1 MPCYPQTVHASVEG
15 LFILFCVVFEVISID
30 EVKRVDTFLLIWEK
44 ALEVLKQELVSV
56 RYDTWIK
63 TLTPIKM
70 MDSSFYFQTLNPIHK
85 ELIEKSYKDLITS
98 ALCEAA
104 DAFDVGSDI
113 KILFLDN
120 EEAAR
125 FKQPAPIVQDNAS
138 STRSMLNPMFTF
150 DSFVVGSSNE
160 FAHAAAR
167 AVADNPGYTYN
178 PLFIYGKTGLGK
190 THLMQA
196 IANSIS
202 ERDKNATV
210 MFVKS
215 EPFLNDLINA
225 IRTSKTEEFRRR
237 YRKADVLLIDD
248 IQFIAGKESTQ
259 EEFFHTFNDLHENN
273 KQIILSSDKPP
284 KEISKLEERLQSRFE
299 GGLIA
304 DVQPP
309 NYETKLAILIK
320 KTKDFTAK
328 GSLKCEIKPD
338 ILDLIA
344 TRVSSNIR
352 SLEGALKK
360 IIAYA
365 MLNGRAPTLPEAEIA
380 IRDFLT
386 STNNKKITPKH
397 VLQTVCDYYDLSEE
411 EIKSNKKN
419 QSVSYPR
426 QIAMYLTRKLID
438 ISYKNIAEIYGKN
451 DHTTVKHAFEKIEKE
466 IHLNIE
472 TKTIVDDFIAKLKD

>member
-1 MPCYPQTVHASVEG
+1 MG
-15 LFILFCVVFEVISID
+15 
-30 EVKRVDTFLLIWEK
+30 VDTFLVIWEK
-44 ALEVLKQELVSV
+44 ALEILKQELASV

-63 TLTPIKM
+63 TLSPVKNV
-70 MDSSFYFQTLNPIHK
+70 DAAFYFQTLNPIHK
-85 ELIEKSYKDLITS
+85 ELVEKSYKNLIVS
-98 ALCEAA
+98 AMNDAA
-104 DAFDVGSDI
+104 DAMDYGQEIDVY
-113 KILFLDN
+113 FLDT
-120 EEAAR
+120 EEASR
-125 FKQPAPIVQDNAS
+125 LKQPPVNHQETES
-138 STRSMLNPMFTF
+138 SSNTRSMLNPYYTF
-150 DSFVVGSSNE
+150 NTFVVGSSNE

-196 IANSIS
+196 IANHITEKDSS
-202 ERDKNATV
+202 STV

-225 IRTSKTEEFRRR
+225 IRTSKTEEFRKR

-284 KEISKLEERLQSRFE
+284 KEIARLEERLQSRFE

-304 DVQPP
+304 DIQPP
-309 NYETKLAILIK
+309 NYETKLAILTK
-320 KTKDFTAK
+320 KAKDITSK
-328 GSLKCEIKPD
+328 GSLKCKVSNE

-344 TRVSSNIR
+344 TKVSSNIR

-360 IIAYA
+360 IIAYTV
-365 MLNGRAPTLPEAEIA
+365 LNGRTPNLVEAEIA

-386 STNNKKITPKH
+386 TNTKKISSKH
-397 VLQTVCDYYDLSEE
+397 ILQTVCEYYEISED
-411 EIKSNKKN
+411 EITSNKKN
-419 QSVSYPR
+419 QSVAYPR
-426 QIAMYLTRKLID
+426 QMAMYLTRKLMD
-438 ISYKNIAEIYGKN
+438 LSYKAIAEIYGKN
-451 DHTTVKHAFEKIEKE
+451 DHTTVKHAYEKIEKE
-466 IHLNIE
+466 VQSNIE
-472 TKTIVDDFIAKLKD
+472 TKTLVDDFITKLKE

>member
-1 MPCYPQTVHASVEG
+1 M
-15 LFILFCVVFEVISID
+15 D
-30 EVKRVDTFLLIWEK
+30 MFLLIWEK
-44 ALEVLKQELVSV
+44 ALETLKQELVSV

-63 TLTPIKM
+63 TLSPVKSVDT
-70 MDSSFYFQTLNPIHK
+70 SFYFQALNPIHK
-85 ELIEKSYKDLITS
+85 ELVEKSYKNLIIN

-104 DAFDVGSDI
+104 DALDAGQEIEVY
-113 KILFLDN
+113 FLDA
-120 EEAAR
+120 EEATHL
-125 FKQPAPIVQDNAS
+125 KQPAQAVAESAS
-138 STRSMLNPMFTF
+138 AARTTLNPMFTF

-196 IANSIS
+196 IANYIT
-202 ERDKNATV
+202 KNNGSATV

-304 DVQPP
+304 DIQPP
-309 NYETKLAILIK
+309 NYETKLAILMK
-320 KTKDFTAK
+320 KTKDITSK
-328 GSLKCEIKPD
+328 GALKCEVSTE

-344 TRVSSNIR
+344 TKVSSNIR
-352 SLEGALKK
+352 SLEGALNK
-360 IIAYA
+360 IIAYSV
-365 MLNGRAPTLPEAEIA
+365 LNARKPNLVEAEIA

-386 STNNKKITPKH
+386 TTNNKRITPTH
-397 VLQTVCDYYDLSEE
+397 ILQTVCEYFDISEE
-411 EIKSNKKN
+411 EIISNKKN
-419 QSVSYPR
+419 QSVAYPR
-426 QIAMYLTRKLID
+426 QIAMYLTRKLVD
-438 ISYKNIAEIYGKN
+438 LSYKNVAEIYGKS
-451 DHTTVKHAFEKIEKE
+451 DHTTVKHAFDKIGKE
-466 IHLNIE
+466 IQTNIE
-472 TKTIVDDFIAKLKD
+472 TKTLVDDFIAKLKE

>member
-1 MPCYPQTVHASVEG
+1 
-15 LFILFCVVFEVISID
+15 
-30 EVKRVDTFLLIWEK
+30 VDTFLMIWEK
-44 ALEVLKQELVSV
+44 ALVILKQELARL

-63 TLTPIKM
+63 TLSPLKKV
-70 MDSSFYFQTLNPIHK
+70 DSSFYFQTLNSIHK
-85 ELIEKSYKDLITS
+85 ELIQKNYKEII
-98 ALCEAA
+98 ANAMY
-104 DAFDVGSDI
+104 DASVNFGYDTEIEVF
-113 KILFLDN
+113 FLDS
-120 EEAAR
+120 EEAEQ
-125 FKQPAPIVQDNAS
+125 FKQPVQTVADNTSAA
-138 STRSMLNPMFTF
+138 RSMLNPMFTF

-167 AVADNPGYTYN
+167 AVADNPGFTYN

-196 IANSIS
+196 IANYIS
-202 ERDKNATV
+202 ERDTCSSV

-225 IRTSKTEEFRRR
+225 IRTSKTEEFRKR

-259 EEFFHTFNDLHENN
+259 EEFFHTFNDLYENN

-304 DVQPP
+304 DIQPP

-320 KTKDFTAK
+320 KTKDFTSM
-328 GSLKCEIKPD
+328 GSLKYEIKND

-360 IIAYA
+360 IIAYS
-365 MLNGRAPTLPEAEIA
+365 MLNGRAPNLPEAEIA

-386 STNNKKITPKH
+386 STNNKRITPKH
-397 VLQTVCDYYDLSEE
+397 IMQIICDYYSLSEE
-411 EIKSNKKN
+411 EIMSSKKN
-419 QSVSYPR
+419 QSIAYPR
-426 QIAMYLTRKLID
+426 QVAMYLSRKLLD
-438 ISYKNIAEIYGKN
+438 ISYKSIAEVYGKS
-451 DHTTVKHAFEKIEKE
+451 DHTTVKHAYEKIEKE
-466 IHLNIE
+466 IQRNIE
-472 TKTIVDDFIAKLKD
+472 TKTLVDDFISKLKE

>member
-1 MPCYPQTVHASVEG
+1 M
-15 LFILFCVVFEVISID
+15 
-30 EVKRVDTFLLIWEK
+30 DTFLVIWEK
-44 ALEVLKQELVSV
+44 ALEILKQELVSV

-63 TLTPIKM
+63 TLSPVKNV
-70 MDSSFYFQTLNPIHK
+70 DSSFYFQTLNPIHK
-85 ELIEKSYKDLITS
+85 ELVEKSYKNLIVS
-98 ALCEAA
+98 AMNDAA
-104 DAFDVGSDI
+104 DALDFGQDIDVY
-113 KILFLDN
+113 FLDT
-120 EEAAR
+120 EEASHL
-125 FKQPAPIVQDNAS
+125 KQPPVIHQEPDNS
-138 STRSMLNPMFTF
+138 SNMRSTLNPYYTF
-150 DSFVVGSSNE
+150 NTFVVGSSNE

-196 IANSIS
+196 IANHIT
-202 ERDKNATV
+202 EKNKSATV

-225 IRTSKTEEFRRR
+225 IRTSKTEEFRKR

-284 KEISKLEERLQSRFE
+284 KEIARLEERLQSRFE

-304 DVQPP
+304 DIQPP
-309 NYETKLAILIK
+309 NYETKLAILTK
-320 KTKDFTAK
+320 KAKDITSK
-328 GSLKCEIKPD
+328 DSLRCEVSNE

-344 TRVSSNIR
+344 TKVSSNIR

-360 IIAYA
+360 IIAYTV
-365 MLNGRAPTLPEAEIA
+365 LNGRTPNIVEAEIA

-386 STNNKKITPKH
+386 SNTKKISSKH
-397 VLQTVCDYYDLSEE
+397 IMQTVCEYYELSEE
-411 EIKSNKKN
+411 EITSNKKN
-419 QSVSYPR
+419 QSVAYPR
-426 QIAMYLTRKLID
+426 QMAMYLTRKLMD
-438 ISYKNIAEIYGKN
+438 LSYKAIAEIYGKN
-451 DHTTVKHAFEKIEKE
+451 DHTTVKHAYEKIERE
-466 IHLNIE
+466 VQASFDS
-472 TKTIVDDFIAKLKD
+472 KTLVDDFITKLKE